1 MCGTSRPVLWKS
13 WVSGSC
19 PGWVTSL
26 FGTVVGGVGCRG
38 DEWKW
43 SCEGEGIEQEIACAW
58 WHAWEDLSIEQ
69 RSASEMLGYHVKHGS
84 GSWRNTTNQN
94 AERWGPGECPCILLP
109 QSAYDSCSDLSTCDS
124 CSDLVRRCPH
134 ATTCK
139 YICENGEIT
148 NIKYI
153 KTHTEYSHK

>member
-1 MCGTSRPVLWKS
+1 MNRYVWDKPPCPVERLGERFLSGVGHEFVWNGCG
-13 WVSGSC
+13 
-19 PGWVTSL
+19 
-26 FGTVVGGVGCRG
+26 GCRG

-124 CSDLVRRCPH
+124 CSDLEDAH
-134 ATTCK
+134 
-139 YICENGEIT
+139 NM
-148 NIKYI
+148 
-153 KTHTEYSHK
+153 